1 MPILIVDDNSVMR
14 RAIRRV
20 VHDLTDRTIECAD
33 GAEVSAAFE
42 KHQPEW
48 ILMDIKM
55 KGKDGLTATRE
66 ICAAYPSTRVVIV
79 TNYDDEEFREAARNA
94 GAIGFVIKDNLLEL
108 REIITV
114 RKTNQSAKA
123 RFQTGEPKN

>member
-14 RAIRRV
+14 RAIGRV
-20 VHDLTDRTIECAD
+20 VQDLTDRTIECAD
-33 GAEVSAAFE
+33 GAEASAAFE

-55 KGKDGLTATRE
+55 NEKDGLTATRE
-66 ICAAYPSTRVVIV
+66 ICARCPSARVVIV

-108 REIITV
+108 RRILT
-114 RKTNQSAKA
+114 A
-123 RFQTGEPKN
+123 